1 MLVIHVDQ
9 VVPTERSEKDGKRV
23 RQGLI
28 TVANNRGPGWGGK
41 VGETK
46 EEKAKEIAKE
56 EIAKEIAA

>member
-1 MLVIHVDQ
+1 M
-9 VVPTERSEKDGKRV
+9 RSENDEKRV

-46 EEKAKEIAKE
+46 EEKAKEEIAKE
-56 EIAKEIAA
+56 EIAKEITA